1 MIPFGKEK
9 DEASKKPLRF
19 LELRTHDPAPKTRI
33 ASSSKAFQSEPAESS
48 EMVTPKVTPKATG
61 LLAPKGP
68 QKRKAAPFQTELE
81 EVGDGRQRM
90 ASATK
95 PASRP
100 FQEEMDE
107 EEDETSEEGEE
118 ELLPPTKTSV
128 FSLGWQ
134 SAQTFV
140 AGSFWKENADEKE
153 TNKKRA
159 YNNEN
164 RKATAEYKRDRNRGC
179 FQANGV
185 GSSRLE
191 KLFALPTCACRFS
204 LL

>member
-1 MIPFGKEK
+1 
-9 DEASKKPLRF
+9 
-19 LELRTHDPAPKTRI
+19 
-33 ASSSKAFQSEPAESS
+33 
-48 EMVTPKVTPKATG
+48 
-61 LLAPKGP
+61 
-68 QKRKAAPFQTELE
+68 
-81 EVGDGRQRM
+81 M

-95 PASRP
+95 PAPRP

-107 EEDETSEEGEE
+107 EEEEEDETREEGEE
-118 ELLPPTKTSV
+118 ELLPPTKTSL

-164 RKATAEYKRDRNRGC
+164 
-179 FQANGV
+179 
-185 GSSRLE
+185 
-191 KLFALPTCACRFS
+191 
-204 LL
+204 